1 MVAIVVLIDKPTS
14 HFKPFHKTYKSHRDF
29 ILMGMEPN
37 LCPSREIVYY
47 DKIIYHFAN
56 NKSYCMTIDQPL
68 PKVGIGHNFLLL
80 AILCVLFAFNPN
92 HIRKSLLISFKQ
104 HIVKCAQL

>member
-1 MVAIVVLIDKPTS
+1 
-14 HFKPFHKTYKSHRDF
+14 
-29 ILMGMEPN
+29 
-37 LCPSREIVYY
+37 
-47 DKIIYHFAN
+47 
-56 NKSYCMTIDQPL
+56 MTIDQPL